1 MKSRYRVQDVLQ
13 NTPAYQPVDVTKDSD
28 SITVWSKLNKA
39 VIRLKPFQLEFFL
52 DGVKVVSANSNGL
65 MKFEELRKKPDTPDP
80 NEEEG
85 TWEEEFNGGIDSKP
99 NGPELV
105 ALDFT
110 FPESDVL
117 FGIPEHADDFALKV
131 TKDKEPYRLYTLDV
145 PGYPIDNREALYGV
159 VPVLYGHGAMKTA
172 GIFWH
177 NSADTFVDIHDMKNA
192 HFISEVGIIDVFVL
206 LGPKP
211 HDTFK
216 QYTKLTGVANLPQLF
231 TLAYHQSRWN
241 YMSQEDLEDVVEK
254 FEINEIPM
262 DTIWLDIEYTKEKR
276 YFTWN
281 YDTFPQPVE
290 MMDKLSKAGKRL
302 TYIIDPHI
310 AKDESYF
317 YYNENREKGFF
328 VKNATGGDY
337 EGSCWP
343 GMSSYVDFFDP
354 EARRYYADQYLM
366 ENFKDNSI
374 ETGIWNDMNEPAV
387 FDVPEKTMP
396 RDNIH
401 YGGWEH
407 RAVHNLYAFMHVKGT
422 HDGLMRRSNG
432 GLRPFI
438 LTRAFFAGAQR

>member
-1 MKSRYRVQDVLQ
+1 VIKLSPFEIDFYQ
-13 NTPAYQPVDVTKDSD
+13 N
-28 SITVWSKLNKA
+28 
-39 VIRLKPFQLEFFL
+39 E
-52 DGVKVVSANSNGL
+52 VKVVTVNSNGL
-65 MKFEELRKKPDTPDP
+65 MKFEELRTKPSTPDP
-80 NEEEG
+80 NEDEEA
-85 TWEEEFNGGIDSKP
+85 WEEEFNGGIDSKK
-99 NGPELV
+99 NGPEGV

-110 FPESDVL
+110 FPESEIL
-117 FGIPEHADDFALKV
+117 FGIPEHADSFSLQV
-131 TKDKEPYRLYTLDV
+131 TKGSEPYRLYTLDV
-145 PGYPIDNREALYGV
+145 PGYTIGSREALYGSI
-159 VPVLYGHGAMKTA
+159 PVIYGHGPKQTA

-177 NSADTFVDIHDMKNA
+177 NSADTFIDIHDNKNA
-192 HFISEVGIIDVFVL
+192 HFMSEVGIIDVFVL

-241 YMSQEDLEDVVEK
+241 YMTQEDLLDVVSK
-254 FEINEIPM
+254 FKQNEIPM
-262 DTIWLDIEYTKEKR
+262 DTMWLDIEYTNGKR

-281 YDTFPQPVE
+281 TTAFPQPVE
-290 MMDKLSKAGKRL
+290 MMQNLKEQGKRL
-302 TYIIDPHI
+302 TFIIDPHI
-310 AKDESYF
+310 AKDEGYF
-317 YYNENREKGFF
+317 FYNENKNRGFY
-328 VKNATGGDY
+328 VKDAAGNDY

-343 GMSSYVDFFDP
+343 GMSSYVDFFNP
-354 EARRYYADQYLM
+354 EARRFYADQYLL
-366 ENFKDNSI
+366 ENFPDNSI

-407 RAVHNLYAFMHVKGT
+407 RALHNMYAFMQVKGT

-438 LTRAFFAGAQR
+438 LTRAFFAGSQR